1 MKGSNYIY
9 VAVILGI
16 YVCGQIKENYL
27 SKKMKDTLN
36 NVKRKEREGK
46 LWVTFKPEHT
56 QPP

>member
-1 MKGSNYIY
+1 MKGYIYIY

-36 NVKRKEREGK
+36 NVKRREREGK
-46 LWVTFKPEHT
+46 L
-56 QPP
+56 

>member
-46 LWVTFKPEHT
+46 L
-56 QPP
+56 